1 MITVTRTEYSRMPH
15 SINNHT
21 MKYFTWL
28 GITYVLDKETD
39 SSPCSYRLYHIGSGM
54 LLDYFGDGKSWKEV
68 LNFVEGWM
76 TATFGKEV

>member
-1 MITVTRTEYSRMPH
+1 MIKPYRTEYSRMPN

-21 MKYFTWL
+21 MKYFTWR

-39 SSPCSYRLYHIGSGM
+39 TSPSSYRLYHVGSGM
-54 LLDYFGDGKSWKEV
+54 LLDYFGEGKIWKEA

-76 TATFGKEV
+76 TAKFGKDI